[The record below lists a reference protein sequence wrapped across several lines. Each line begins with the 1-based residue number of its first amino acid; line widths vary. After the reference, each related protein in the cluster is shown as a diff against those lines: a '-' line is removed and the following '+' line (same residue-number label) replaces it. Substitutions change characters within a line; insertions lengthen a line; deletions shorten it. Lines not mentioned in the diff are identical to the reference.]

1 MLKQVYFRT
10 AILIL
15 CITALS
21 VACTQKATPVITSR
35 QTAPLKKEKQALTI
49 VPDLNE
55 GKIIFT
61 NRCGKCHDL
70 PLPEQFT
77 EKRWEG
83 ILSYMIPRARLND
96 EQGIHV
102 TAFLKANAGK
112 KVL

>member
-1 MLKQVYFRT
+1 MPKQVFFLPT
-10 AILIL
+10 VFILLI
-15 CITALS
+15 IFLS

-35 QTAPLKKEKQALTI
+35 TTEPIKKEKKVLNI

-55 GKIIFT
+55 GKAIFT
-61 NRCGKCHDL
+61 NRCGNCHDL
-70 PLPEQFT
+70 PLPAQFT

-102 TAFLKANAGK
+102 TAYLKANAK
-112 KVL
+112 K